1 MIEPKTFM
9 RNVCATAIVVAA
21 GMATAAAQQ
30 TIAPASATPVPGPM
44 PDILER
50 YTPVTAERLK
60 KPEDGNWLHFR
71 RTYDGWGYSPLAQI
85 NADNV
90 ARLQPVWSYATG
102 QVEGHQAPPIVNN
115 GVMFV
120 ATPGNQVIALEAK
133 TGNLLWRYKRP
144 FPEDMTPLHPTSRG
158 VALYG
163 DKVYFAA
170 AEAVLVALN
179 AKTGKEMWTS
189 KVDDYKVG
197 HYISMAPLTVDGKV
211 MVGSSR

>member
-102 QVEGHQAPPIVNN
+102 QVEGHQAP
-115 GVMFV
+115 
-120 ATPGNQVIALEAK
+120 
-133 TGNLLWRYKRP
+133 R
-144 FPEDMTPLHPTSRG
+144 S
-158 VALYG
+158 
-163 DKVYFAA
+163 
-170 AEAVLVALN
+170 
-179 AKTGKEMWTS
+179 
-189 KVDDYKVG
+189 
-197 HYISMAPLTVDGKV
+197 
-211 MVGSSR
+211 

>member
-1 MIEPKTFM
+1 SRGARRNAMIETKALM
-9 RNVCATAIVVAA
+9 YGACAAAIVVAA
-21 GMATAAAQQ
+21 GMSTAAAQQ

-44 PDILER
+44 PDILQK

-71 RTYDGWGYSPLAQI
+71 RTYDGWGYSPLAEI
-85 NADNV
+85 NAGNV

-133 TGNLLWRYKRP
+133 TGNL
-144 FPEDMTPLHPTSRG
+144 
-158 VALYG
+158 
-163 DKVYFAA
+163 
-170 AEAVLVALN
+170 
-179 AKTGKEMWTS
+179 
-189 KVDDYKVG
+189 
-197 HYISMAPLTVDGKV
+197 
-211 MVGSSR
+211 